1 LNLKQRIINLE
12 NKISV
17 LEQTTDFQPAFSKLC
32 DGLIQIS
39 RGTLTETDA
48 KELADISTEFN
59 KKYRSLIEVQ
69 KK

>member
-1 LNLKQRIINLE
+1 LNLKQRITNLE

-17 LEQTTDFQPAFSKLC
+17 LEQTADFQPAFSKLC

-48 KELADISTEFN
+48 KELADISTDFN
-59 KKYRSLIEVQ
+59 KKYKGLIEIQ
-69 KK
+69 KI

>member
-1 LNLKQRIINLE
+1 LNLKQRITNLE

-59 KKYRSLIEVQ
+59 KKYKGLIEVHNI
-69 KK
+69 